1 MGGLDA
7 RCRHETNRGEGY
19 VAVSENKKNKGER
32 GNEWE
37 SNTERVSK
45 MESRRTGR
53 GSLYLS
59 IVRDMVNKAGVLT
72 NAQLARG
79 HAR

>member
-7 RCRHETNRGEGY
+7 RCGHETNRGEGY
-19 VAVSENKKNKGER
+19 VAVSKNKKNKGKR
-32 GNEWE
+32 GNERE

-72 NAQLARG
+72 DAQLARG
-79 HAR
+79 RTQ

>member
-7 RCRHETNRGEGY
+7 RRRRKTNRGEGY
-19 VAVSENKKNKGER
+19 IAVSENKKNKGER
-32 GNEWE
+32 GNGWK

-45 MESRRTGR
+45 MESGRTGR

-59 IVRDMVNKAGVLT
+59 IVRDMVNKVGVLT
-72 NAQLARG
+72 DARLARG
-79 HAR
+79 CAR